1 MLYLCYMNQLR
12 LNIIEDDP
20 IVRESLISYHESKK
34 EIHDIEGF
42 SSVEEFM
49 DHYQNTSEK
58 FPDILLLDIQ
68 LPGKSG
74 IEGIPEIKKL
84 MPEID
89 IIILTT
95 FEESDKI
102 FNALCA
108 GACSYLSKKSTL
120 SSIYDCVVTVS
131 RGGSYMSPAI
141 ARKITQFFVKD
152 KIMDNPLTD
161 RQMDIV
167 HGIVDGL
174 SYKMIGVKLGI
185 SLDTVR
191 THIMQ
196 IYRTLNINCKS
207 QLIKWALENKVK

>member
-1 MLYLCYMNQLR
+1 MNPIC
-12 LNIIEDDP
+12 LNIIEDDD
-20 IVRESLISYHESKK
+20 IVRESLVTFHEIKK
-34 EIHDIEGF
+34 EIRDVLAFQSMEDFIQYY
-42 SSVEEFM
+42 S
-49 DHYQNTSEK
+49 NNSENL
-58 FPDILLLDIQ
+58 PNVILLDIQ

-84 MPEID
+84 MPDTD

-95 FEESDKI
+95 FEDNEKI
-102 FNALCA
+102 FSALCA
-108 GACSYLSKKSTL
+108 GACSYLSKKTTL
-120 SSIYDCVVTVS
+120 SAIFDCILTVS

-141 ARKITQFFVKD
+141 AHKITQFFVKD
-152 KIMDNPLTD
+152 KIMDNPLSS
-161 RQMDIV
+161 RQMEVV

-174 SYKMIGVKLGI
+174 SYKMIGEKLNI

-207 QLIKWALENKVK
+207 QLIKWALENKIK

>member
-1 MLYLCYMNQLR
+1 M
-12 LNIIEDDP
+12 EDF
-20 IVRESLISYHESKK
+20 IQYYS
-34 EIHDIEGF
+34 
-42 SSVEEFM
+42 
-49 DHYQNTSEK
+49 NNSENL
-58 FPDILLLDIQ
+58 PNVILLDIQ

-84 MPEID
+84 MPDTD

-95 FEESDKI
+95 FEDNEKI
-102 FNALCA
+102 FSALCA
-108 GACSYLSKKSTL
+108 GACSYLSKKTTL
-120 SSIYDCVVTVS
+120 SAIFDCILTVS

-141 ARKITQFFVKD
+141 ARKITQFFVRD
-152 KIMDNPLTD
+152 KIMDNPLSS
-161 RQMDIV
+161 RQMEVV

-174 SYKMIGVKLGI
+174 SYKMIGEKLNI

-207 QLIKWALENKVK
+207 QLIKWALENKIK

>member
-1 MLYLCYMNQLR
+1 MNDIC
-12 LNIIEDDP
+12 LNIIEDDD
-20 IVRESLISYHESKK
+20 IVRESLVSYHESKK
-34 EIHDIEGF
+34 EIHDIKAFG
-42 SSVEEFM
+42 SVEEFTG
-49 DHYQNTSEK
+49 HYKNVSDN
-58 FPDILLLDIQ
+58 FPDIILLDIQ

-74 IEGIPEIKKL
+74 IEGIPEIKKM
-84 MPEID
+84 MPETD

-95 FEESDKI
+95 FEDSDKI

-120 SSIYDCVVTVS
+120 SSIYECVVTVN

-152 KIMDNPLTD
+152 KIMDNPLSD
-161 RQMDIV
+161 RQMQIV
-167 HGIVDGL
+167 HGMVDGL
-174 SYKMIGVKLGI
+174 SYKMIGAKLNI

-207 QLIKWALENKVK
+207 QLIKWALENRLK

>member
-1 MLYLCYMNQLR
+1 MNPIC
-12 LNIIEDDP
+12 LNIIEDDD
-20 IVRESLISYHESKK
+20 IVRESLVTFHEIKK
-34 EIHDIEGF
+34 EIRDVLAFQSMEDFIQYY
-42 SSVEEFM
+42 S
-49 DHYQNTSEK
+49 NNSENL
-58 FPDILLLDIQ
+58 PNVILLDIQ

-84 MPEID
+84 MPDTD

-95 FEESDKI
+95 FEDNEKI
-102 FNALCA
+102 FSALCA
-108 GACSYLSKKSTL
+108 GACSYLSKKTTL
-120 SSIYDCVVTVS
+120 SAIFDCILTVS

-152 KIMDNPLTD
+152 KIMDNPLSS
-161 RQMDIV
+161 RQMEVV

-174 SYKMIGVKLGI
+174 SYKMIGEKLNI

-207 QLIKWALENKVK
+207 QLIKWALENKIK